1 MTAVALVTLI
11 AACSGGGSAPQPSTA
26 PPGRSTTV
34 AQVTTTSTS
43 STSSTTAAPATTTT
57 EALTPQA
64 TPDAAAKTLLD
75 AWRRGDRVAA
85 LHVATPAA
93 VDALFATP
101 PQTYSDRGCQDP
113 SSGNSACAFGIGNG
127 LAQLQ
132 TSSLAGGWIVQSVT
146 VNP

>member
-1 MTAVALVTLI
+1 MAAVALVTLI
-11 AACSGGGSAPQPSTA
+11 AACSGGGSATPPSTA
-26 PPGRSTTV
+26 PPERSTTV
-34 AQVTTTSTS
+34 APAATT

-93 VDALFATP
+93 VDALFASP

-113 SSGNSACAFGIGNG
+113 SSGNSACAFGVGNG

-132 TSSLAGGWIVQSVT
+132 TASLAGGWIVQSVT

>member
-113 SSGNSACAFGIGNG
+113 SSGNSACAFGVGNG

-132 TSSLAGGWIVQSVT
+132 TASRAGGWIVQSVT

>member
-1 MTAVALVTLI
+1 MAVVALVTVI
-11 AACSGGGSAPQPSTA
+11 AACSGGGSATPPSTA
-26 PPGRSTTV
+26 ALEPSTTM
-34 AQVTTTSTS
+34 APGTTT

-57 EALTPQA
+57 EVLTPQA

-113 SSGNSACAFGIGNG
+113 SSGNSACAFGVGNG

-132 TSSLAGGWIVQSVT
+132 TASRAGGWIVQSVT
-146 VNP
+146 VNS